1 MGEGEEMSDD
11 SLEQPPT
18 IKPVP
23 SIATDSA
30 YPARIWPEYEVCPCC
45 GTLLGEAVVRK
56 DEETGATEILNYV
69 QGELLPQL
77 WTKQAL
83 KEERSGR

>member
-1 MGEGEEMSDD
+1 MSDD

-56 DEETGATEILNYV
+56 DEETGAFVSYM
-69 QGELLPQL
+69 PQL

>member
-1 MGEGEEMSDD
+1 MSDD

-23 SIATDSA
+23 SIATDST

-56 DEETGATEILNYV
+56 DEETGAFVSYIPKLDLYS
-69 QGELLPQL
+69 
-77 WTKQAL
+77 AAM